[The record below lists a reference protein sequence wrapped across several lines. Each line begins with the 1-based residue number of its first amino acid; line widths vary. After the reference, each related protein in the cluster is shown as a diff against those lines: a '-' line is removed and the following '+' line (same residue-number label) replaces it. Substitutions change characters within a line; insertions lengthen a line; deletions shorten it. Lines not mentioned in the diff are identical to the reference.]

1 MNKDIGLQSSTA
13 IAHPNF
19 ALIKYWGKSNLSG
32 NIPAMSSLAITL
44 NTMASETTVSFP
56 NDLEQDTWILN
67 GTKQKSLGQI
77 QATSDYLKKISQ
89 IDQPYLIKSTNN
101 FPTAAGLASSASGIA
116 SLVIAL
122 DNALKTQLS
131 NQQMVE
137 AAVLGSGSAARSL
150 FSGFVLLENVEHEL
164 KCATI
169 LEAEEW
175 PLNIIVCVTS
185 TKQKMVSSRRGMEIS
200 KMTSPIYN
208 DWVSNH
214 QEDIEVALEAIKSKN
229 FHQLGKITEENCLK
243 MHNVM
248 KTSEPP
254 IDYWNPATY
263 TCVENVKHMQEKDIP
278 VFFTIDA
285 GPQVKIICEPDVTKD
300 VVSVMERLP
309 GVQSIIE
316 SSLGKGAR
324 IIHA

>member
-1 MNKDIGLQSSTA
+1 MKSSTA

-19 ALIKYWGKSNLSG
+19 ALIKYWGKSNVSG

-44 NTMASETTVSFP
+44 DSMTSETMVSFP
-56 NDLEQDTWILN
+56 DDLKKDTWILN
-67 GTKQKSLGQI
+67 GVEQPSLGQI
-77 QATSDYLKKISQ
+77 QLPCDYLKKISP
-89 IDQPYLIKSTNN
+89 IDKPYLIESTNN

-116 SLVIAL
+116 SLITAL
-122 DNALKTQLS
+122 DNALGTKLS

-137 AAVLGSGSAARSL
+137 AAILGSGSAARSL
-150 FSGFVLLENVEHEL
+150 FSGFVHLEVVQDQL

-169 LEAEEW
+169 LEAKEW
-175 PLNIIVCVTS
+175 PLNVIVCITS
-185 TKQKMVSSRRGMEIS
+185 TKQKTVSSRQGMEIS
-200 KMTSPIYN
+200 KKTSPMYS

-214 QEDIEVALEAIKSKN
+214 QEDMGHAVQAIATKN
-229 FHQLGKITEENCLK
+229 FKQLGKIAEQNCLK
-243 MHNVM
+243 MHKVM
-248 KTSEPP
+248 ITSQPS

-263 TCVENVKHMQEKDIP
+263 TCVETVKDMQRKGIP

-285 GPQVKIICEPDVTKD
+285 GPQVKVICEPDVCKD
-300 VVSVMERLP
+300 VVSLMERVP

-324 IIHA
+324 IIHE

>member
-1 MNKDIGLQSSTA
+1 LKSATA

-19 ALIKYWGKSNLSG
+19 ALIKYWGKSNVSG

-44 NTMASETTVSFP
+44 DSMTSETTVSFP
-56 NDLEQDTWILN
+56 DDLKKDTWMLN
-67 GTKQKSLGQI
+67 GVEQPSLGQI
-77 QATSDYLKKISQ
+77 QLPCDHLKKISQ
-89 IDQPYLIKSTNN
+89 IDQPCLIESTNN

-116 SLVIAL
+116 SLITAL
-122 DNALKTQLS
+122 DNALGTKLS

-137 AAVLGSGSAARSL
+137 AAILGSGSAARSL
-150 FSGFVLLENVEHEL
+150 FSGFVHLEVVQDQL

-169 LEAEEW
+169 LEAKEW
-175 PLNIIVCVTS
+175 PLNVIVCITS
-185 TKQKMVSSRRGMEIS
+185 TKQKTVSSRQGMEIS
-200 KMTSPIYN
+200 KKTSPMYS

-214 QEDIEVALEAIKSKN
+214 QEDMEHAVQAIATKN
-229 FHQLGKITEENCLK
+229 FKQLGKIAEQNCLK
-243 MHNVM
+243 MHKVM
-248 KTSEPP
+248 ITSQPP

-263 TCVENVKHMQEKDIP
+263 TCVETVKDMQRKGIP

-285 GPQVKIICEPDVTKD
+285 GPQVKVICEPDVCKD
-300 VVSVMERLP
+300 VVSLMERVP

-324 IIHA
+324 IIHE